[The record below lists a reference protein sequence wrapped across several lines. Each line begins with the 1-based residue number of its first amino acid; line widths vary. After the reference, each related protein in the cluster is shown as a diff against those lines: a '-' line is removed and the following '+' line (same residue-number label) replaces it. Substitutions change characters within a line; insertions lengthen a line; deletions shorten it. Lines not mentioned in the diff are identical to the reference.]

1 MKCVYFSTH
10 LPTAIHYP
18 MLERLYQLVPR
29 RELCADHLQQLV
41 EFSVIYARVCLDFCQ
56 EVVIC
61 EGGRVMY

>member
-1 MKCVYFSTH
+1 
-10 LPTAIHYP
+10 

-29 RELCADHLQQLV
+29 RELCTDHLQQLV